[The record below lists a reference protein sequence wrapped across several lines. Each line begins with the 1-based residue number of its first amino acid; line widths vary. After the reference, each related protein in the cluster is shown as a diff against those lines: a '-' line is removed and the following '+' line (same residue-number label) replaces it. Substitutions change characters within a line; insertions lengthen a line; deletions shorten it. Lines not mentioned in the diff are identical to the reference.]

1 MMPIYAFK
9 CDCGRCVD
17 EMFEPSDLKQV
28 TCRCGAQMYRDYS
41 GIGIGGDLP
50 SKWRGFD
57 FGLGQHV
64 DDKADRDRKM
74 QAMGLSEFT
83 PDPEQQK
90 YRKEMRY
97 ITAHGRGRDA
107 PEAAKKIVEL
117 KRESG
122 RLRRKRVNDRIRAER
137 RKASTT

>member
-1 MMPIYAFK
+1 MIAYGFK
-9 CDCGRCVD
+9 CDCGRSDTV
-17 EMFEPSDLKQV
+17 MFDINADKQV
-28 TCRCGAQMYRDYS
+28 RCRCGAWMYRDFS
-41 GIGIGGDLP
+41 GIAIGGDLP
-50 SKWRGFD
+50 SRWRGYD
-57 FGLGQHV
+57 VGLGQFV

-74 QAMGLSEFT
+74 QAMGLSEFV

-97 ITAHGRGRDA
+97 VAAHGRGRDA

-122 RLRRKRVNDRIRAER
+122 RLRRNRVADRIRAER
-137 RKASTT
+137 RKNSVI

>member
-1 MMPIYAFK
+1 MIAYGFK
-9 CDCGRCVD
+9 CDCGRSALQ
-17 EMFEPSDLKQV
+17 EFEPDDLKQV
-28 TCRCGAQMYRDYS
+28 VCRCGAQMYRDYS

-50 SKWRGFD
+50 SRWRGFD
-57 FGLGQHV
+57 FGLGQFV

-74 QAMGLSEFT
+74 QAMGLSEFV
-83 PDPEQQK
+83 PDPDQQK
-90 YRKEMRY
+90 YRKEMAY
-97 ITAHGRGRDA
+97 VSAHGRGRDS

-122 RLRRKRVNDRIRAER
+122 RKRRDRVADRIRSER